1 MKIRNKIIALII
13 SLIAIPTFALAK
25 DGAYIGLKPSKI
37 KIDYKSIDGFD
48 MNQVIETDFKT
59 LDAHVGYNV
68 GNAFFE
74 FGYLNSDKGT
84 KVSSLT
90 VGGVTLT
97 SNIGYEFDGYR
108 LGAGY
113 NYNLGSNFILKPFVN
128 YYDLKFEGS
137 GSITAS
143 NGSRSASVAF
153 SGSDRDQAIDAGL
166 GLDYVINN
174 QSKIG
179 VSYSQF
185 IDKFADTDSTKIYSV
200 SFSHQF

>member
-13 SLIAIPTFALAK
+13 SLIAIPTFAIAK
-25 DGAYIGLKPSKI
+25 DGPYIGVKASSI
-37 KIDYKSIDGFD
+37 KIDYKSIEGFN

-59 LDAHVGYNV
+59 LDAHVGYNA

-74 FGYLNSDKGT
+74 FGYLNSDKGN
-84 KVSSLT
+84 KVASLT
-90 VGGVTLT
+90 VDGVTLT

-113 NYNLGSNFILKPFVN
+113 NYNVSNDLILKPFVN
-128 YYDLKFEGS
+128 YYDLKFTGS
-137 GSITAS
+137 GTITAS

-153 SGSDRDQAIDAGL
+153 GGSDRDQAIDAGL
-166 GLDYVINN
+166 GLDYVINDK
-174 QSKIG
+174 SKIG
-179 VSYSQF
+179 ISYSQF
-185 IDKFADTDSTKIYSV
+185 IDKFDDTDSTKIYSI